1 MLLVMILNVINDYNI
16 SKFVIMVLKKLK
28 FDYNVRLDAQK
39 NYYHYDMGDIFFSI
53 LISSQNIYI

>member
-1 MLLVMILNVINDYNI
+1 
-16 SKFVIMVLKKLK
+16 MVLKKLK